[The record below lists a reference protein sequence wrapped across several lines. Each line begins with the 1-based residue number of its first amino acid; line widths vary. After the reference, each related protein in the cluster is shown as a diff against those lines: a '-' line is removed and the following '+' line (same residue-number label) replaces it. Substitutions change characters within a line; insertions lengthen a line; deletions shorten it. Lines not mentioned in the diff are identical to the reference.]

1 MIIQSTNVADTRLL
15 KAILVALLLHLFIL
29 FGINFEW
36 ITEKAKTPLLEI
48 TLAVS
53 RSDQPNTK
61 ADFLAQA
68 NQQGSGDSEET
79 QAIYSQLDTPYQSQQ
94 TKPIAQQSEQ
104 YRTSR
109 DFPVLNAASGE
120 SWSLSEPD
128 ENTAEEVVNDPANEQ
143 LMHQDIASL
152 QAHLDQLQNTYA
164 KMPRITRLTS
174 VSTQF
179 AEAATYLL
187 EWQQKIEQVGTRF
200 YPENAKLQG
209 IEGDV
214 RLMVAINPDGS
225 VREVS
230 MLASSGHPILDQAA
244 RNIVY
249 LSSPFEPFPL
259 EIAKKSDILEI
270 IRTWQF
276 RNDRLSSKAK

>member
-109 DFPVLNAASGE
+109 DFPVLNADTGE
-120 SWSLSEPD
+120 AWSLSEPD
-128 ENTAEEVVNDPANEQ
+128 ENTAEEVVDDPANEQ